1 MEGFSENETELLNVC
16 WGMSEAIKMKYL
28 QIYHIRRGR
37 RSKQSQLRSK
47 RLPSV
52 QKYQKYY
59 PYKKIQ

>member
-16 WGMSEAIKMKYL
+16 WLMSEAIKMKYL

-52 QKYQKYY
+52 QKY
-59 PYKKIQ
+59 